1 MGKANGSR
9 ECAPD
14 DRLRVPTV
22 RISVA
27 DRWWARRCRAF
38 AHPTALHSQNGDAA
52 SHSRGRICPGFASHR
67 APRKLEGAGNAG
79 CRPHPWPACN
89 KKRRRQLPQVQPEQP
104 ASPAQW
110 ITAYTWSPRC
120 TGLVSHR
127 RSQDRPAS
135 LIPAS
140 GDQDNTTSLVRSEH
154 HSSVDAKAS
163 IASRTS
169 FRDDRD
175 TPSLWARDGR
185 TKATDLPDDTSADAC
200 DRITRRAVCARPTCA
215 NWSSCRICNKA
226 CAA

>member
-1 MGKANGSR
+1 MRAS
-9 ECAPD
+9 
-14 DRLRVPTV
+14 VP
-22 RISVA
+22 
-27 DRWWARRCRAF
+27 
-38 AHPTALHSQNGDAA
+38 AA
-52 SHSRGRICPGFASHR
+52 GFARVLPVIAHLGNWR
-67 APRKLEGAGNAG
+67 AQGTPGAGRTREP
-79 CRPHPWPACN
+79 C
-89 KKRRRQLPQVQPEQP
+89 VQRKCTFLRTQATTGQPKQP
-104 ASPAQW
+104 AFPAQW
-110 ITAYTWSPRC
+110 FTAYTWSPRC